1 MTDSSQGRQLQPPEP
16 RVPEP
21 RYRKTQGFVPPP
33 ETVTQV
39 SKPAAPERT
48 REAADR
54 GVTSSPSLRA
64 ASTGGRLTKTTG
76 GLRKAQIY
84 VDEPID
90 EYLWQ
95 IRVEAASQRLD
106 VPSAAV
112 ARLAFHRLMA
122 EMSPAEIVEHLA
134 TGEEREGPGRK
145 RH

>member
-1 MTDSSQGRQLQPPEP
+1 MTDGPQGRQLQPPEP

-21 RYRKTQGFVPPP
+21 RYRKSQGFVPPP
-33 ETVTQV
+33 ETVTPV
-39 SKPAAPERT
+39 LPAAAPEPK

-54 GVTSSPSLRA
+54 DVTSSQSVRA
-64 ASTGGRLTKTTG
+64 ASHGGKSAKTTG

-84 VDEPID
+84 VDETID

-95 IRVEAASQRLD
+95 IRVEAASQRVD

-122 EMSPAEIVEHLA
+122 EMTPAEVVEHLA
-134 TGEEREGPGRK
+134 TGQEREGPGRR